1 METEEPLEVAAAFLP
16 AAATRGRHSAM
27 TRMSRTKLILIF
39 SRLLSDIEGVTF
51 SNVFLS
57 FPVFRWLITA
67 ICEHFF
73 KLFVTATKIS
83 SSSESLHTFRTLK
96 IEYSII

>member
-16 AAATRGRHSAM
+16 AAATRRRHSAM

-57 FPVFRWLITA
+57 CLSMVNYCYL
-67 ICEHFF
+67 
-73 KLFVTATKIS
+73 
-83 SSSESLHTFRTLK
+83 
-96 IEYSII
+96 

>member
-39 SRLLSDIEGVTF
+39 S
-51 SNVFLS
+51 
-57 FPVFRWLITA
+57 
-67 ICEHFF
+67 
-73 KLFVTATKIS
+73 
-83 SSSESLHTFRTLK
+83 
-96 IEYSII
+96 